1 MAKNDH
7 LVQDKNEKEATC
19 SGAPSETSSA
29 ESRAYTPIRACQD
42 FAQLCCLMAKNN
54 RVAQDNANRNARAM
68 ALQETQGKRNLRV
81 QTITELA
88 KILHN
93 DAGLMAKIDFVA
105 QENADIPPYVKRLF
119 KRGKGCGNLRA
130 KALNT
135 LELATVLHKNAG
147 LMGKK
152 DLMVQGNAN
161 MKASKIALEAKQ
173 VMLNLRAQISYS
185 NCKMF
190 HRDAGLMVMK
200 DLVVPRIRS
209 GGKSSLKCN

>member
-1 MAKNDH
+1 M
-7 LVQDKNEKEATC
+7 
-19 SGAPSETSSA
+19 
-29 ESRAYTPIRACQD
+29 
-42 FAQLCCLMAKNN
+42 
-54 RVAQDNANRNARAM
+54 
-68 ALQETQGKRNLRV
+68 
-81 QTITELA
+81 
-88 KILHN
+88 
-93 DAGLMAKIDFVA
+93 A
-105 QENADIPPYVKRLF
+105 QEKADIPPYVQRLF

-130 KALNT
+130 KALLNT
-135 LELATVLHKNAG
+135 LELATVLHKYAG

-161 MKASKIALEAKQ
+161 MKASKIALEAKH

-190 HRDAGLMVMK
+190 HRDAGMMVMK

>member
-1 MAKNDH
+1 M
-7 LVQDKNEKEATC
+7 
-19 SGAPSETSSA
+19 
-29 ESRAYTPIRACQD
+29 
-42 FAQLCCLMAKNN
+42 
-54 RVAQDNANRNARAM
+54 
-68 ALQETQGKRNLRV
+68 
-81 QTITELA
+81 
-88 KILHN
+88 
-93 DAGLMAKIDFVA
+93 A
-105 QENADIPPYVKRLF
+105 QENADIPPYVQRLF

-130 KALNT
+130 KALLNT
-135 LELATVLHKNAG
+135 LELATVLHKYAG

-209 GGKSSLKCN
+209 GGKSSLKCNESRQFALFRRQDSDPDASEVPRRPGVHAVTGVLPKLRSLGTCPHAMSVWPGPRLDRPKWP

>member
-1 MAKNDH
+1 M
-7 LVQDKNEKEATC
+7 
-19 SGAPSETSSA
+19 
-29 ESRAYTPIRACQD
+29 
-42 FAQLCCLMAKNN
+42 
-54 RVAQDNANRNARAM
+54 
-68 ALQETQGKRNLRV
+68 
-81 QTITELA
+81 
-88 KILHN
+88 
-93 DAGLMAKIDFVA
+93 A
-105 QENADIPPYVKRLF
+105 QENADIPPYVQRLV

-135 LELATVLHKNAG
+135 LELASVLHKISG

>member
-1 MAKNDH
+1 MH
-7 LVQDKNEKEATC
+7 LRSKRNEQCGISGVYTNSSVPRFRTTVLLDGQEQPC
-19 SGAPSETSSA
+19 SPRQCQYECTRNGAS
-29 ESRAYTPIRACQD
+29 
-42 FAQLCCLMAKNN
+42 
-54 RVAQDNANRNARAM
+54 RNARKA
-68 ALQETQGKRNLRV
+68 ESQGPDK
-81 QTITELA
+81 TELA

-161 MKASKIALEAKQ
+161 MNASKIALEAKQ
-173 VMLNLRAQISYS
+173 VMLNLRAQTSYS

-190 HRDAGLMVMK
+190 RRDAGLMVMK

>member
-1 MAKNDH
+1 M
-7 LVQDKNEKEATC
+7 
-19 SGAPSETSSA
+19 
-29 ESRAYTPIRACQD
+29 
-42 FAQLCCLMAKNN
+42 
-54 RVAQDNANRNARAM
+54 
-68 ALQETQGKRNLRV
+68 
-81 QTITELA
+81 
-88 KILHN
+88 
-93 DAGLMAKIDFVA
+93 A
-105 QENADIPPYVKRLF
+105 QEKADIPPYVQRLF

-130 KALNT
+130 KALLNT
-135 LELATVLHKNAG
+135 LELATVLHKYAG

-173 VMLNLRAQISYS
+173 VMLNLRAQISHS

>member
-1 MAKNDH
+1 M
-7 LVQDKNEKEATC
+7 
-19 SGAPSETSSA
+19 
-29 ESRAYTPIRACQD
+29 
-42 FAQLCCLMAKNN
+42 
-54 RVAQDNANRNARAM
+54 
-68 ALQETQGKRNLRV
+68 
-81 QTITELA
+81 
-88 KILHN
+88 
-93 DAGLMAKIDFVA
+93 A
-105 QENADIPPYVKRLF
+105 QENADIPPYVKRVF
-119 KRGKGCGNLRA
+119 KRGKGCGILRA

-135 LELATVLHKNAG
+135 LELATVLHKYAG

-173 VMLNLRAQISYS
+173 VMLNLRAQTSYS

>member
-1 MAKNDH
+1 M
-7 LVQDKNEKEATC
+7 
-19 SGAPSETSSA
+19 
-29 ESRAYTPIRACQD
+29 
-42 FAQLCCLMAKNN
+42 
-54 RVAQDNANRNARAM
+54 
-68 ALQETQGKRNLRV
+68 
-81 QTITELA
+81 
-88 KILHN
+88 
-93 DAGLMAKIDFVA
+93 A
-105 QENADIPPYVKRLF
+105 QEKADIPPYVQRLV

-130 KALNT
+130 KALLNT

-173 VMLNLRAQISYS
+173 VMLNLRAQISHS